1 MAILIALLLSFTS
14 PTTLPID
21 LAESGCEICALSEQG
36 GVAMVAE
43 VLHLHVVRV
52 VAKLLNNSLYLK
64 RRVVVE
70 LCSSHLQRIIYG
82 LDYDY
87 KPLTIHNDGLY
98 CLIYPKRH

>member
-14 PTTLPID
+14 PSTLPID
-21 LAESGCEICALSEQG
+21 LAESDSEICALSEQG
-36 GVAMVAE
+36 GAAMVAE

-52 VAKLLNNSLYLK
+52 VTHLGETLYLK
-64 RRVVVE
+64 RKVVVE

-87 KPLTIHNDGLY
+87 KPLTIRNDGLY
-98 CLIYPKRH
+98 CLLYPKRH

>member
-21 LAESGCEICALSEQG
+21 LAASDSEICSLREQG
-36 GVAMVAE
+36 GAAMVAE

-52 VAKLLNNSLYLK
+52 VTHLGESLYLK
-64 RRVVVE
+64 RKVVVE

-82 LDYDY
+82 LDYDFE
-87 KPLTIHNDGLY
+87 PLTIRNDGLY
-98 CLIYPKRH
+98 CLLYPKRH